1 MKTDKK
7 ERIKTRI
14 LILLVILSVIQMG
27 IHWNNQTQGVPFN
40 FISAIFTSNGKTPSL
55 DIETLREKYFKPEA
69 VIVSIGTNYWKL
81 DDRDS
86 QFEKVWK
93 DVRDNYLPI
102 LIKQKAENILPKEQW
117 AGITSSRCVRIDFLT
132 NWPSGIVH
140 WFEGVRPGD
149 VKGFEGILSVAVIP
163 IPEANVNQSVNTVY
177 VYDGKQVYQYQ
188 IDIKN
193 DFLPKSYYAK
203 LADELSNKNKSGQS
217 LLSSYPNFV
226 TEKDIYIS
234 KIGDQG
240 SNYDTIKVSI
250 PEPIILN
257 STNLEN
263 YNIQD
268 NILLNQKESLSAQY
282 SDNSNSVLFTD
293 TENLYKLFNN
303 GVLEY
308 KYIPTN
314 TSQAGDISAAF
325 NHALAFIEHR
335 KHLIGD
341 ADIVLT
347 YIEKEK
353 EKNYYLMKFEY
364 KINSVFAYYSDNQK
378 APISVPLTIKANSER
393 ILECR
398 WVIRNF
404 SNTGKQKNY
413 SEDFGDLLNKQI
425 VSTYPEVI
433 DRELK
438 FFSRLEQG
446 YIFRLTDINGTTMV
460 PNWIISTDVRDYF
473 IPLSEKEG

>member
-1 MKTDKK
+1 MKTEKK

-27 IHWNNQTQGVPFN
+27 IHWNKQTQGLPFS
-40 FISAIFTSNGKTPSL
+40 FINVIFANTGKTPSL
-55 DIETLREKYFKPEA
+55 DIDSLKEIYFRPDA
-69 VIVSIGTNYWKL
+69 VIVSIGTNHWRL

-86 QFEKVWK
+86 EYDKVWN
-93 DVRDNYLPI
+93 DIRDNYLPL
-102 LIKQKAENILPKEQW
+102 LIKQKAKNILPKEQW
-117 AGITSSRCVRIDFLT
+117 ADITGSRCVKIDFST
-132 NWPSGIVH
+132 NWPSGIVY
-140 WFEGVRPGD
+140 WFEGVKPGE
-149 VKGFEGILSVAVIP
+149 VKGFEGILSIAI
-163 IPEANVNQSVNTVY
+163 IPEADVNQSVNTVY
-177 VYDGKQVYQYQ
+177 VNDGKQIYQYR

-193 DFLPKSYYAK
+193 DFLPKSYYSK
-203 LADELSNKNKSGQS
+203 LPDELSNKNKSGQS

-226 TEKDIYIS
+226 SEKDIYIS

-240 SNYDTIKVSI
+240 NNYDTIKVSI

-268 NILLNQKESLSAQY
+268 NILLNLKESLSAQY
-282 SDNSNSVLFTD
+282 SENSDSVLFTD

-308 KYIPTN
+308 KYIPAN
-314 TSQAGDISAAF
+314 TGEAGDGSVAF
-325 NHALAFIEHR
+325 NHALTFIEHR

-347 YIEKEK
+347 YINKEN
-353 EKNYYLMKFEY
+353 NYYQMEFEY

-378 APISVPLTIKANSER
+378 SRISVPLVIKANSER

-404 SNTGKQKNY
+404 SNVGKQKSY
-413 SEDFGDLLNKQI
+413 SESFGDLLNKQI
-425 VSTYPEVI
+425 VSTYPEII

-446 YIFRLTDINGTTMV
+446 YIFRLTDVNGTMVV